1 MANHH
6 HDIVMHMF
14 SKKAVSPLPR
24 TLASVSAQSTA
35 RRIHPLITKYHMAS
49 LHLSFTIWK
58 MRPKKKSLRKL
69 IQIWAESSA
78 EEGALLLSYLQ
89 LTQCCTRYIR
99 MINTGAIDKTQRSSR
114 WATNKICACMRRQA
128 YIDWEMR
135 AEPRSKE
142 SKAQS
147 DAKNKIR
154 GASALQ
160 RATVRVRLE
169 TQVLWVMS
177 EPDVND
183 GKKFYCR
190 PTTKSEFSWC
200 RVKPLRCL
208 KNTLLWNKF
217 PSHFLSKHIRIILNW
232 NDKCW
237 LSIGTS
243 WLLLSLMWWPE
254 RHCPAMG
261 TPCLQ
266 CNQEASRSELTNDS
280 DFTSGCSDFE

>member
-6 HDIVMHMF
+6 HDIVIHMF
-14 SKKAVSPLPR
+14 SKKTVSPLPR

-49 LHLSFTIWK
+49 LHLSSPIWK
-58 MRPKKKSLRKL
+58 MRPKIRALGNYFKSERILL
-69 IQIWAESSA
+69 LT
-78 EEGALLLSYLQ
+78 GGTLLLSYLH
-89 LTQCCTRYIR
+89 LAHCCTRLSIG
-99 MINTGAIDKTQRSSR
+99 MINTAAIDKTQRSSR

-160 RATVRVRLE
+160 RATVRVRLA

-190 PTTKSEFSWC
+190 PTTKSEFS
-200 RVKPLRCL
+200 
-208 KNTLLWNKF
+208 
-217 PSHFLSKHIRIILNW
+217 
-232 NDKCW
+232 
-237 LSIGTS
+237 
-243 WLLLSLMWWPE
+243 
-254 RHCPAMG
+254 
-261 TPCLQ
+261 
-266 CNQEASRSELTNDS
+266 
-280 DFTSGCSDFE
+280 